1 MLDQDSNYSLSE
13 ADKAELN
20 KLVSVLELSSGT
32 TIIFAIAPES
42 SPQHP
47 VVKQLKESLA
57 IREEQFEF
65 TNFYYS
71 QNSFHNFLYS
81 LDDQQHQSLE
91 TGRKLVMAFGIDQLP
106 TPRLVKEMRQLNLG
120 REELFGR
127 NLCLILW
134 LNNIDF
140 LDEFRQRAPD
150 FWDWRGKI
158 VEFETR
164 NPLLY
169 PYLDWLIAE
178 NSYLKMSGVMQV
190 NRQVDIFLDQIYV
203 SLQAQWRQQVT
214 DTSERSQRELEALT
228 VRQAPSSNRLK
239 EMGSNLDD
247 WDEPY
252 YYEPLPEVPIST
264 LVSSTKTVTQKV
276 DLSEAVRQN
285 CYSVILGSPGA
296 GKTTLLRY
304 LALHFAIAKRDELET
319 VIVEDDTVEETKNK
333 DLGKTLLP
341 IFFRIAD
348 YAEKLKQQPELTLL
362 EYLCQF
368 YRQWEAHFQS
378 ELEIGNEVAALLL
391 DAMRQGQCL
400 MLLDGLDEVF
410 DQESR
415 KQIVERINTFVDEF
429 PSNKFVITSRI
440 AGYSDVKLSSRFA
453 EFTIEDMDSEQV
465 ERFLY
470 RWCRTVEKAQQPDAS
485 EEQWLKKGTEQAQ
498 EILQAVKDNPGV
510 QRLTAN
516 PLLLT
521 ILALIHRNGER
532 LPNRRVKLYELAVQT
547 LTEDWQLGKK
557 LPDAPRVVLKETEVV
572 ELLAPLAYWM
582 HEEKPSGLVT
592 QAEVEEKLAAKLAE
606 LNDAE
611 PESDSVR
618 QAVGEFLRKV
628 RETTGLFV
636 ERMPGFYGFMH
647 LTFEEYFAARYI
659 ADKEQSEIL
668 ELIQKHLHEPRW
680 NEPLLLALG
689 YYGSHFSTQFKK
701 LAEKLFINIE
711 DYQPVLQHGEIK
723 IKISASDDET
733 IVYLKHDES
742 ANKLQ
747 PAEFK
752 LGNLLF
758 AGQVI
763 AEIEINSIVIR
774 QKPIKK
780 LVITYLGID
789 ADFEDDITKQI
800 LRLLRKIELFCQ
812 KGEVIDLLKQA
823 ANNSNLSEEIRVKA
837 KAAILYIACGE
848 LTGLADCV
856 TEIVNQLE
864 PTLFC
869 SMRELVKELGDDMT
883 PNLEHTRQHYHLDE
897 DCQTALNFLTAMS
910 YLRKDKYDK
919 AIEMLELLTNSSDSR
934 FSAYIAWSLATCY
947 QEKEAFEQAVSYY
960 QECFEKLARYIEPSE
975 FLIFWRNRGVCH
987 RLHGKY
993 EQALDCFQRMLT
1005 ISREINKPQDE
1016 SLALYHIGRTYQ
1028 DWSKY
1033 EQAINYHQQSCELY
1047 QQLGKDNSVANQWD
1061 WLAVCYRE
1069 WGKYEQAI
1077 ECENQ
1082 ELAIRQQ
1089 LDDQVKVAR
1098 AYWRLG
1104 RIYQSWGRYE
1114 QAINYYQ
1121 QSRNLYQQLGKDK
1134 DVANQWFWL
1143 GDCYRKWGKY
1153 ERATEYENQGLVIC
1167 QKLDDQVIIT
1177 QSYSRLG
1184 GIYRNWG
1191 KYEQAINYYQQSREL
1206 YQQLGKDKDVA
1217 DLLYWLGECYREW
1230 SKYQQAVEYQSQCLA
1245 MCQQLDNKVDAAKAY
1260 WQLGRIYQNWVKY
1273 EQAINYYQQS
1283 RDLYQQLGKDKDVA
1297 DLWYWLGD
1305 CYREWGKYQ
1314 QAIEY
1319 ENQDLA
1325 IRQQIDDQVNIA
1337 LSYWRLGRIYQN
1349 WGRYEQAINYYQQ
1362 SRDLYQQLGKDKDVA
1377 NQWFWL
1383 GDCYREWGK
1392 YQQAIEYENQD
1403 LAIRQQID
1411 DQVNIALSYWR
1422 LGRIYQNWGRYEQAI
1437 NYYQQSRDL
1446 YQQLGKDK
1454 DVADLWYWL
1463 AVCYREWGKY
1473 QQAIEYENQDLA
1485 IRQQIDDQVNIA
1497 LSYWR
1502 LGRIYQNWGRYEQ
1515 AINYYQQS
1523 RDLYQQL
1530 GKDKDVADLWYWL
1543 GDCYREWGKYQQAI
1557 ECENQDLAI
1566 RQQIDDQVNIA
1577 LSYWR
1582 LGRIYQNWGRYEQAI
1597 NYYQQSR
1604 DIYQQLGKDK
1614 DVANQWYW
1622 LAVCYRE
1629 WGKYQQAIEY
1639 ENQDLAI
1646 RQQIDD
1652 QVNIALSYWRLGRI
1666 YQNWGRYEQ
1675 AINYYQQSRD
1685 LYQQLGK
1692 DKDIADLW
1700 YWLGD
1705 CYREWGKYQQAI
1717 ECENQDLVIRQQLDD
1732 QVNIADAYYKLGRIY
1747 QTWGKYEQAINY
1759 YQQSHDIYQQLSK
1772 DKNIANLF
1780 FWLAYCYSEWGKYE
1794 RAIECNNQ
1802 DLAIRQQIDD
1812 QVNVALVYVQL
1823 GWIYQEW
1830 GKYEQA
1836 ISYFQQSRELYQQL
1850 GKDNNVAMLW
1860 YGLGDYYREWGKY
1873 EQAIECGNQC
1883 LAICQHLDNQLEI
1896 ALTYYQLGSIYQNWG
1911 KYEQAINYHQQSR
1924 ELYQQLGKD
1933 NNVANQWY
1941 WLASCYRDL
1950 KDYTKAIEHCQQSL
1964 TLHQQLDQKE
1974 SVARRYRQL
1983 ASCQCLFAKQVS
1995 NSIEVSNLLTQA
2007 EENIRQAIE
2016 INTTGEYQES
2026 LAYDYTALGLLYS
2039 QYLRLL
2045 PNEDTSIPEKFA
2057 LFEEYYHRGLS
2068 YLDEL
2073 GQTVSK
2079 AEESLGMAR
2088 AYLEIEALEN
2098 LNLSEEIAQECLQIF
2113 QDYNRHKLE
2122 ASAYK
2127 LLGEIY
2133 LKRIQ
2138 KNQPDAEIVAN
2149 QFLNNSLQLYRDL
2162 DLQEKA
2168 REVEELILLL
2178 NAESR

>member
-1 MLDQDSNYSLSE
+1 
-13 ADKAELN
+13 
-20 KLVSVLELSSGT
+20 
-32 TIIFAIAPES
+32 
-42 SPQHP
+42 
-47 VVKQLKESLA
+47 
-57 IREEQFEF
+57 
-65 TNFYYS
+65 
-71 QNSFHNFLYS
+71 
-81 LDDQQHQSLE
+81 
-91 TGRKLVMAFGIDQLP
+91 MAFGIDQLP

-140 LDEFRQRAPD
+140 LNEFRQRAPD

-158 VEFETR
+158 LEFETR

-228 VRQAPSSNRLK
+228 VRQAPSSSRLK

-368 YRQWEAHFQS
+368 YRQWETHFQA
-378 ELEIGNEVAALLL
+378 EVEIGNEVAALLL

-415 KQIVERINTFVDEF
+415 KQIVERINKFVDEF
-429 PSNKFVITSRI
+429 SSNKFVITSRI

-592 QAEVEEKLAAKLAE
+592 QSEVEEKLAAKLAE

-711 DYQPVLQHGEIK
+711 DYQPVLQNGEIK
-723 IKISASDDET
+723 IKSSASDDAT
-733 IVYLKHDES
+733 IVYLKQDES

-747 PAEFK
+747 PAEFQ
-752 LGNLLF
+752 LRNLLF

-763 AEIEINSIVIR
+763 AEIEINNIVIR
-774 QKPIKK
+774 KKPINK

-856 TEIVNQLE
+856 TEIINQLE

-883 PNLEHTRQHYHLDE
+883 PNLENTRLHYKLYE
-897 DCQTALNFLTAMS
+897 DCQTELNFLTAMS

-919 AIEMLELLTNSSDSR
+919 AIEMLELLTDNSDSR

-947 QEKEAFEQAVSYY
+947 QEKESFEQAVAYY
-960 QECFEKLARYIEPSE
+960 QECFEQLAQYIEPSA
-975 FLIFWRNRGVCH
+975 FLMFWRNRGICH
-987 RLHGKY
+987 RSHGKY
-993 EQALDCFQRMLT
+993 EQALNCFQRMLT

-1028 DWSKY
+1028 EWSKY
-1033 EQAINYHQQSCELY
+1033 EQAINYHQQSRELY
-1047 QQLGKDNSVANQWD
+1047 QQLGKDNSVANQWS
-1061 WLAVCYRE
+1061 WLADCYEEWEKYEQAIECENQELMIRQQLNDHVKIANAYWQLGRIYQNWKKYELAINHYQQSRELYEKLGKDNNVANQWYWLSDCYRE

-1082 ELAIRQQ
+1082 DLAIRQHI
-1089 LDDQVKVAR
+1089 DDQVNVAL

-1104 RIYQSWGRYE
+1104 RIYQNWGKYE
-1114 QAINYYQ
+1114 LAIKYYQ
-1121 QSRNLYQQLGKDK
+1121 QSRELYQQLGKDTNVANQWYWLGECYQEWGKYEQAIEYKNLCLAICQQLDDQVTVANIYWRLGRIYQEWGKYKLANNHYQQSQELYQQLGKDK
-1134 DVANQWFWL
+1134 DVANQLSWLVDCYRASGKYEQAVECQNQELAIRQQLDEQVEIANTYQRLGRIYQDWGKYELATNYYQQSRELYQQLGKDKNVAGLWYWL
-1143 GDCYRKWGKY
+1143 GDCYREWGKY
-1153 ERATEYENQGLVIC
+1153 EQAVECENQDLAIR
-1167 QKLDDQVIIT
+1167 QQLDDQVNIADAYY
-1177 QSYSRLG
+1177 QLG
-1184 GIYRNWG
+1184 RIYQNWG

-1206 YQQLGKDKDVA
+1206 YQQLGKDKNVA
-1217 DLLYWLGECYREW
+1217 GLWYWLGDCYREW
-1230 SKYQQAVEYQSQCLA
+1230 EKYEQAVECEHQKLA
-1245 MCQQLDNKVDAAKAY
+1245 IRQQLDDQVNIAEAY
-1260 WQLGRIYQNWVKY
+1260 YQLGRIYQNWGKY

-1283 RDLYQQLGKDKDVA
+1283 RELYQQLGKDKNVA
-1297 DLWYWLGD
+1297 G
-1305 CYREWGKYQ
+1305 
-1314 QAIEY
+1314 
-1319 ENQDLA
+1319 
-1325 IRQQIDDQVNIA
+1325 
-1337 LSYWRLGRIYQN
+1337 
-1349 WGRYEQAINYYQQ
+1349 
-1362 SRDLYQQLGKDKDVA
+1362 
-1377 NQWFWL
+1377 
-1383 GDCYREWGK
+1383 
-1392 YQQAIEYENQD
+1392 
-1403 LAIRQQID
+1403 
-1411 DQVNIALSYWR
+1411 
-1422 LGRIYQNWGRYEQAI
+1422 
-1437 NYYQQSRDL
+1437 
-1446 YQQLGKDK
+1446 
-1454 DVADLWYWL
+1454 
-1463 AVCYREWGKY
+1463 
-1473 QQAIEYENQDLA
+1473 
-1485 IRQQIDDQVNIA
+1485 
-1497 LSYWR
+1497 
-1502 LGRIYQNWGRYEQ
+1502 
-1515 AINYYQQS
+1515 
-1523 RDLYQQL
+1523 
-1530 GKDKDVADLWYWL
+1530 LWYWL

-1566 RQQIDDQVNIA
+1566 RQQLDDQVSIA

-1582 LGRIYQNWGRYEQAI
+1582 LGRIYQNWGKYQEAI
-1597 NYYQQSR
+1597 NYNQQSR
-1604 DIYQQLGKDK
+1604 ELYQQLGKDK
-1614 DVANQWYW
+1614 DVASQFSWLGLCYW
-1622 LAVCYRE
+1622 E
-1629 WGKYQQAIEY
+1629 WGKYE
-1639 ENQDLAI
+1639 L
-1646 RQQIDD
+1646 
-1652 QVNIALSYWRLGRI
+1652 
-1666 YQNWGRYEQ
+1666 

-1685 LYQQLGK
+1685 LYQQLDK
-1692 DKDIADLW
+1692 DKDVADLW
-1700 YWLGD
+1700 YLLGD

-1732 QVNIADAYYKLGRIY
+1732 QVNIARAYWQLGRIY
-1747 QTWGKYEQAINY
+1747 QNLGKYELAINYHQQSCDLYQQLDKDNNVANQWHWLGDCYRELGKYEQAIEYQNQCLAIRQELDNRATVALAY
-1759 YQQSHDIYQQLSK
+1759 YQLGRIYQ
-1772 DKNIANLF
+1772 N
-1780 FWLAYCYSEWGKYE
+1780 WGKYE
-1794 RAIECNNQ
+1794 LAINHYQQSRKLYQQLGKDKDVAGLLYWLGDCYRECGKYQQAIECENQ
-1802 DLAIRQQIDD
+1802 DLVIHQQLDD
-1812 QVNVALVYVQL
+1812 QVNVANAYCQL
-1823 GWIYQEW
+1823 GRIYQKW
-1830 GKYEQA
+1830 GKYELA
-1836 ISYFQQSRELYQQL
+1836 INHYQQSWELYQQL
-1850 GKDNNVAMLW
+1850 GKDKDVADLW
-1860 YGLGDYYREWGKY
+1860 SWLGDCYREWGKY
-1873 EQAIECGNQC
+1873 EQAIECENQE
-1883 LAICQHLDNQLEI
+1883 LAIRQQLYNQVNI
-1896 ALTYYQLGSIYQNWG
+1896 ADAYRRLGRIYQNWG
-1911 KYEQAINYHQQSR
+1911 KYEQAIKYHQQSCD
-1924 ELYQQLGKD
+1924 LYQQLGKD
-1933 NNVANQWY
+1933 NNVANQLS

-1950 KDYTKAIEHCQQSL
+1950 KDYTKAIEYCQQSL

-1983 ASCQCLFAKQVS
+1983 ASCQCLLAKQVS
-1995 NSIEVSNLLTQA
+1995 NSTEISDLITQA

-2016 INTTGEYQES
+2016 INTAGEYQES
-2026 LAYDYTALGLLYS
+2026 LAYDYIALGLLYS

-2045 PNEDTSIPEKFA
+2045 PNEDTSITEKIA

-2073 GQTVSK
+2073 GQTVDK
-2079 AEESLGMAR
+2079 AEKSLDMAH
-2088 AYLEIEALEN
+2088 AYLEVEALEN
-2098 LNLSEEIAQECLQIF
+2098 LNLSEEIAQKCLQIF
-2113 QDYNRHKLE
+2113 QEYNRRQLE
-2122 ASAYK
+2122 ASAHK

-2133 LKRIQ
+2133 LKRSQ
-2138 KNQPDAEIVAN
+2138 KNELGAEIVAN
-2149 QFLNNSLQLYRDL
+2149 QFLTNSLQIYRDL

-2168 REVEELILLL
+2168 GEVEDLYTSC
-2178 NAESR
+2178 ADD

>member
-13 ADKAELN
+13 ADKAELQ

-47 VVKQLKESLA
+47 VIKQLKESLA
-57 IREEQFEF
+57 VSEEQFEF
-65 TNFYYS
+65 TNFFYS

-81 LDDQQHQSLE
+81 LDDHQHQSLE

-228 VRQAPSSNRLK
+228 IRQAQSSSRLK
-239 EMGSNLDD
+239 EMGSNLDN

-319 VIVEDDTVEETKNK
+319 VIVEDDAVEDNDKKE
-333 DLGKTLLP
+333 LGKTLLP

-348 YAEKLKQQPELTLL
+348 YAEKLKQQPELNLL

-368 YRQWEAHFQS
+368 YRQWEAHFQA
-378 ELEIGNEVAALLL
+378 EVEIGNEVAALLL
-391 DAMRQGQCL
+391 DVMRQGQCL
-400 MLLDGLDEVF
+400 ILLDGLDEVF

-415 KQIVERINTFVDEF
+415 KHIVERINEFVDEF

-498 EILQAVKDNPGV
+498 EILQAVKNAPGV

-582 HEEKPSGLVT
+582 HAEKPSGLVT

-668 ELIQKHLHEPRW
+668 ELIQKHLNEPRW

-723 IKISASDDET
+723 IKSSASDDGT
-733 IVYLKHDES
+733 IVYLKQDKS
-742 ANKLQ
+742 ANKLKQ
-747 PAEFK
+747 AEFQ
-752 LGNLLF
+752 LRNLLF

-763 AEIEINSIVIR
+763 AEIEINNIVIR
-774 QKPIKK
+774 KKPINK

-823 ANNSNLSEEIRVKA
+823 SNDSNLSEEIRVKA
-837 KAAILYIACGE
+837 RAAILYIACGDS
-848 LTGLADCV
+848 TGLADCV

-864 PTLFC
+864 PSLFC
-869 SMRELVKELGDDMT
+869 SIRELVKELGDDMT
-883 PNLEHTRQHYHLDE
+883 PNLENTRQHYHLDE
-897 DCQTALNFLTAMS
+897 DCQTGLNFLTAMS

-919 AIEMLELLTNSSDSR
+919 AIEMLESLTDNSDSS

-947 QEKEAFEQAVSYY
+947 QEKESFEQAVSYY
-960 QECFEKLARYIEPSE
+960 QECFEQLAQYIEPAA
-975 FLIFWRNRGVCH
+975 FLMFWRNRGICH

-1016 SLALYHIGRTYQ
+1016 SLALYDIGITYQ
-1028 DWSKY
+1028 GWGKY
-1033 EQAINYHQQSCELY
+1033 KQAINYYQQSCEFY
-1047 QQLGKDNSVANQWD
+1047 QQLGKDNSVAI
-1061 WLAVCYRE
+1061 LCF
-1069 WGKYEQAI
+1069 
-1077 ECENQ
+1077 C
-1082 ELAIRQQ
+1082 
-1089 LDDQVKVAR
+1089 
-1098 AYWRLG
+1098 
-1104 RIYQSWGRYE
+1104 
-1114 QAINYYQ
+1114 
-1121 QSRNLYQQLGKDK
+1121 
-1134 DVANQWFWL
+1134 
-1143 GDCYRKWGKY
+1143 
-1153 ERATEYENQGLVIC
+1153 
-1167 QKLDDQVIIT
+1167 
-1177 QSYSRLG
+1177 
-1184 GIYRNWG
+1184 
-1191 KYEQAINYYQQSREL
+1191 
-1206 YQQLGKDKDVA
+1206 
-1217 DLLYWLGECYREW
+1217 
-1230 SKYQQAVEYQSQCLA
+1230 
-1245 MCQQLDNKVDAAKAY
+1245 
-1260 WQLGRIYQNWVKY
+1260 
-1273 EQAINYYQQS
+1273 
-1283 RDLYQQLGKDKDVA
+1283 
-1297 DLWYWLGD
+1297 
-1305 CYREWGKYQ
+1305 
-1314 QAIEY
+1314 
-1319 ENQDLA
+1319 
-1325 IRQQIDDQVNIA
+1325 
-1337 LSYWRLGRIYQN
+1337 
-1349 WGRYEQAINYYQQ
+1349 
-1362 SRDLYQQLGKDKDVA
+1362 
-1377 NQWFWL
+1377 
-1383 GDCYREWGK
+1383 
-1392 YQQAIEYENQD
+1392 
-1403 LAIRQQID
+1403 
-1411 DQVNIALSYWR
+1411 
-1422 LGRIYQNWGRYEQAI
+1422 
-1437 NYYQQSRDL
+1437 
-1446 YQQLGKDK
+1446 
-1454 DVADLWYWL
+1454 
-1463 AVCYREWGKY
+1463 
-1473 QQAIEYENQDLA
+1473 
-1485 IRQQIDDQVNIA
+1485 
-1497 LSYWR
+1497 
-1502 LGRIYQNWGRYEQ
+1502 
-1515 AINYYQQS
+1515 
-1523 RDLYQQL
+1523 
-1530 GKDKDVADLWYWL
+1530 L

-1557 ECENQDLAI
+1557 ECQNQNLAIRQQLDDHVNVADAYRQLGWIYQEWCKYEQAIDYYQKSRELYQRLGKDKYVATQWDWMAFGYRRWGKYEQAIECQNQNLAIRQQLDDHVNVADVYRQLGWIYQEWCKYEQAIDYYQKSRELYQRLGKDKYVATQWDWMADCYREWGKYEQAVECENQDLAI
-1566 RQQIDDQVNIA
+1566 RQQLDDQVNVA
-1577 LSYWR
+1577 NAYWQ
-1582 LGRIYQNWGRYEQAI
+1582 LGRIYQEWCKYKQAIDYYQKSRELYQRLGKDKYVATQWNWMAFGYRRWGKYEQAIECQNQNLAIRQQLDDQVNVADAYQQLGWIYQEWCKYEQAINYHQKSRELYQQLSKEKDVANQCYNLADCYREWGKYEQAVECENQDLAIRQQLDDQVNVANAYWQLGRIYQEWCKYKQAIDYYQKSRELYQRLGKDKYVATQWNWMAFGYRRWGKYEQAIECQNQNLAIRQQLDDQVNVADAYQQLGWIYQEWCKYELAI
-1597 NYYQQSR
+1597 NYYQQSHEL
-1604 DIYQQLGKDK
+1604 YQQLGKDK
-1614 DVANQWYW
+1614 DVAN
-1622 LAVCYRE
+1622 
-1629 WGKYQQAIEY
+1629 
-1639 ENQDLAI
+1639 
-1646 RQQIDD
+1646 
-1652 QVNIALSYWRLGRI
+1652 
-1666 YQNWGRYEQ
+1666 
-1675 AINYYQQSRD
+1675 
-1685 LYQQLGK
+1685 
-1692 DKDIADLW
+1692 LW
-1700 YWLGD
+1700 FWLGD
-1705 CYREWGKYQQAI
+1705 CH
-1717 ECENQDLVIRQQLDD
+1717 L
-1732 QVNIADAYYKLGRIY
+1732 
-1747 QTWGKYEQAINY
+1747 
-1759 YQQSHDIYQQLSK
+1759 
-1772 DKNIANLF
+1772 
-1780 FWLAYCYSEWGKYE
+1780 
-1794 RAIECNNQ
+1794 
-1802 DLAIRQQIDD
+1802 
-1812 QVNVALVYVQL
+1812 
-1823 GWIYQEW
+1823 EW

-1836 ISYFQQSRELYQQL
+1836 IDFHLQYLKILQKLDIQPLVALAYNQR
-1850 GKDNNVAMLW
+1850 GKI
-1860 YGLGDYYREWGKY
+1860 YREWGQY
-1873 EQAIECGNQC
+1873 EQANKYFQDSIRFY
-1883 LAICQHLDNQLEI
+1883 QHLN
-1896 ALTYYQLGSIYQNWG
+1896 
-1911 KYEQAINYHQQSR
+1911 
-1924 ELYQQLGKD
+1924 LYLDVAWAVRRMGYSQILLSKTCQT
-1933 NNVANQWY
+1933 NV
-1941 WLASCYRDL
+1941 
-1950 KDYTKAIEHCQQSL
+1950 ESL
-1964 TLHQQLDQKE
+1964 T
-1974 SVARRYRQL
+1974 
-1983 ASCQCLFAKQVS
+1983 
-1995 NSIEVSNLLTQA
+1995 LLTQA
-2007 EENIRQAIE
+2007 EENIHQAIE
-2016 INTTGEYQES
+2016 INTANKYQGN
-2026 LAYDYTALGLLYS
+2026 LAYDYTILGLLYS

-2045 PNEDTSIPEKFA
+2045 PNEDTSISEKIA
-2057 LFEEYYHRGLS
+2057 LFKEYYRRGLS

-2073 GQTVSK
+2073 GQIVDK
-2079 AEESLGMAR
+2079 AEELLDMAR
-2088 AYLEIEALEN
+2088 AYLEVKALED
-2098 LNLSEEIAQECLQIF
+2098 LNLSEQIAQECLQIF
-2113 QDYNRHKLE
+2113 QEYNRRKLE
-2122 ASAYK
+2122 ASAHK

-2133 LKRIQ
+2133 LKRSQ
-2138 KNQPDAEIVAN
+2138 KNQPGAEIIAT
-2149 QFLNNSLQLYRDL
+2149 QFLTNSLQIYRDL

-2168 REVEELILLL
+2168 GEVEELI
-2178 NAESR
+2178 NI